1 MFITAK
7 KLPSLH
13 VNLKRTK
20 FSEVNT
26 PSNRFFELNFLSLL
40 YVIMVK
46 RKVFCH
52 FFGLWVGPSRMRC
65 RHFKSE
71 SCARKNFCLL
81 FCSIFFSLVRYLYN
95 ASINDQEGEK
105 RMGFFWLH
113 EKPQD
118 YKKCLVISL
127 SYYFLYNWKKNEAD
141 LSDFSSALWM
151 VRFVSL
157 FWYVLFVSWGIYMVW
172 FDRLAI

>member
-1 MFITAK
+1 M
-7 KLPSLH
+7 
-13 VNLKRTK
+13 NLKRTK

-118 YKKCLVISL
+118 YKKWLVISL
-127 SYYFLYNWKKNEAD
+127 SYYFLCNSQLKTY
-141 LSDFSSALWM
+141 FSIKGNFIMILY
-151 VRFVSL
+151 
-157 FWYVLFVSWGIYMVW
+157 WY
-172 FDRLAI
+172 FDQRRKTQMILVCND

>member
-71 SCARKNFCLL
+71 SCARKKFCSL

-95 ASINDQEGEK
+95 ARINDQEGEK

-113 EKPQD
+113 EKPQQD
-118 YKKCLVISL
+118 YKKWLVISL
-127 SYYFLYNWKKNEAD
+127 AHHFLCNSLLKWK
-141 LSDFSSALWM
+141 SSSKI
-151 VRFVSL
+151 F
-157 FWYVLFVSWGIYMVW
+157 
-172 FDRLAI
+172 